1 MTMKRTI
8 SMALAT
14 CMALALAV
22 PAGAAT
28 DPLEGSN
35 KDALAEKVLAA
46 PVTTTGVDQ
55 ETASATYTIEFPSAE
70 DIQAVQNEAV
80 ISDEARNAMNTK
92 AAKDY
97 VTGLNLSE
105 SGWECIETACLEQ
118 IDALAAETDGV
129 LTSYTVYVPESDN
142 SMIPA
147 SAPARAKTAIAKF
160 GTYSGVQF
168 YSNIYSEYTKE
179 YQKNTYNNRTKIK
192 QWGSGAIDLVLCFA
206 QPIVTVPITF
216 IKTMI
221 GAPSSYTIRDGAYFD
236 YYFNL
241 SAKCRGIYTKNSN
254 GTYRMLTSSET
265 GKVSPAIVFH
275 PVDGNYGTVYSR
287 NLETKP
293 VKTSNYDNSSWQMQV
308 AYHQYQNN
316 AYGNDPYKMA
326 LSTIAQSVA
335 WK

>member
-28 DPLEGSN
+28 DTLEGSN

-55 ETASATYTIEFPSAE
+55 ETASTTYTIEFPSAE

-179 YQKNTYNNRTKIK
+179 YEETPYTNRTKIK
-192 QWGSGAIDLVLCFA
+192 QWTSGALDLVLCFA
-206 QPIVTVPITF
+206 APVVTVPIT
-216 IKTMI
+216 IVRNAINM
-221 GAPSSYTIRDGAYFD
+221 PSSYKIRDAAYFD

-241 SAKCRGIYTKNSN
+241 TSTCRGIYTKNAN

-265 GKVSPAIVFH
+265 GKVAPGIVFH
-275 PVDGNYGTVYSR
+275 PVDGAYETTYSI
-287 NLETKP
+287 NLDKKFI
-293 VKTSNYDNSSWQMQV
+293 KTSNYDNKNWQMQV
-308 AYHQYQNN
+308 AYHQYENN
-316 AYGNDPYKMA
+316 AYGNDPYKMT
-326 LSTIAQSVA
+326 LSTLARSVA